1 MTGRTMRSDTIHMP
15 SKIAAIANTI
25 ELVRLARSGN
35 GDMMAATAEF
45 VDVEEEHYFTH
56 YMSRYPLL

>member
-25 ELVRLARSGN
+25 ELARLARFGN
-35 GDMMAATAEF
+35 GDMMAATSQF
-45 VDVEEEHYFTH
+45 VDDIEEEHYFTH
-56 YMSRYPLL
+56 SMSR